1 MPRERTEIFRE
12 SDTQE
17 KEKIIVLAFEGNNT
31 ERIYFEELK
40 GDVRFNDELIYL
52 HLLTR
57 EPDDTNSAPNHVFN
71 QLKTEAKDE
80 YNFDSLD
87 ELWMIIDKDRW
98 KNISKIIELC
108 KNEENMFVAGS
119 NPCFEFWLILHVK
132 NYEEITE
139 EEQIALLENR
149 KVNSKR
155 RYVDQYIADTCGDG
169 YNKNNPRLERFLSH
183 IRFAIQ
189 QAEKLDADKEDFPSN
204 LGSHIYK
211 IAKNI
216 IKPLS

>member
-12 SDTQE
+12 SNTKE

-31 ERIYFEELK
+31 ERIYFEEFK

-57 EPDDTNSAPNHVFN
+57 APEDTKSAPNHVFN

-98 KNISKIIELC
+98 KNITKIVELC
-108 KNEENMFVAGS
+108 KAEGNMFIAGS
-119 NPCFEFWLILHVK
+119 NPCFEFWLLLHVK
-132 NYEEITE
+132 DYNEITE
-139 EEQIALLENR
+139 EERTALLANP
-149 KVNSKR
+149 KVGSKK
-155 RYVDQYIADTCGDG
+155 RYIDKYLADILREG
-169 YNKNNPRLERFLSH
+169 YNKNNPRPERFLPH
-183 IRFAIQ
+183 IKIAIH
-189 QAEKLDADKEDFPSN
+189 QAEKLDAEKEDFPSN

-211 IAKNI
+211 IVKNI